1 MSPTPPNPGDPCGEF
16 DALLALLDTP
26 AAAVDIASGY
36 AVLMARVNSPEYRR
50 RCGLVKH

>member
-1 MSPTPPNPGDPCGEF
+1 MPPTIPYPGDSCGDF

-26 AAAVDIASGY
+26 TVGVDVADGY